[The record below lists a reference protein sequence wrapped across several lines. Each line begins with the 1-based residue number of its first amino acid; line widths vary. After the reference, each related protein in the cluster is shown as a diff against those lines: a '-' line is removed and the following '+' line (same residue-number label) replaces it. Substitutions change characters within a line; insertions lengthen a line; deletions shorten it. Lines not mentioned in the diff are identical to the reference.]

1 MTPLRKL
8 ALWIVLG
15 TIVLPAGAADAPG
28 KAAIASAHPLATEAG
43 LEVLAAGGNAF
54 DAAVAVSAAL
64 SVVEGYSS
72 GIGGGGFWLL
82 HRAADGFEVMV
93 DGREVAPLAAT
104 RDMYLDENGAAIARL
119 SKDGVL
125 AAGIPG
131 VPAGLEHMSRN
142 YGELPLAQ
150 SLAPAIR
157 LARNGFPL
165 DARMQRGL
173 KFKRDLLARFSG
185 SADTFLLDG
194 EVPPLGHVIRQ
205 PGLAGTL
212 ERIANEGADGFYRGP
227 VADALVRGVRAE
239 GGIWTLE
246 DLAAYTVKERPPVV
260 FEYRGVRVVA
270 ASLPSAGGVALAN
283 IFNILDGYRFA
294 DMDRVTR
301 VHLLTEAMRR
311 AYRDRAQYLGD
322 PDFVSAPVAQLVHPF
337 YAAGQRATIRLDRAT
352 PSASLPPAY
361 RQREADDTSHFSVLD
376 GAGNRVAGTQSIN
389 GWFGSGYVEP
399 ETGVMLNNEM
409 DDFSVK
415 PGEPNLFQLVGAE
428 ANEVAPGK
436 RMLSS
441 MTPTFLESDR
451 GVAILGT
458 PGGSRIISM
467 VLLASLAWI
476 DGADAA
482 GMAGLPRFHHQY
494 LPDELVYEPL
504 AFDAEEIAA
513 LNAMGHTLKKSSRL
527 YGNMQIVTWDR
538 ATGEVQAASDP
549 RGQGESRIY

>member
-1 MTPLRKL
+1 MTSLRKL

-15 TIVLPAGAADAPG
+15 ITALPAGAADAPN
-28 KAAIASAHPLATEAG
+28 KAAVASAHPLATEAG
-43 LEVLAAGGNAF
+43 MEILAAGGNAF

-93 DGREVAPLAAT
+93 DGREVAPAAAT
-104 RDMYLDENGAAIARL
+104 RDMYLDENGAAIERL

-131 VPAGLEHMSRN
+131 VPAGLEHISRH
-142 YGELPLAQ
+142 YGELPLAE

-157 LARNGFPL
+157 LARDGFPL

-173 KFKRDLLARFSG
+173 KFKRDLLARFRG
-185 SADTFLLDG
+185 SAEIFLLDG
-194 EVPPLGHVIRQ
+194 KVPPLGHIIRQ
-205 PGLAGTL
+205 PGLAMTL
-212 ERIANEGADGFYRGP
+212 ERIASEGADGFYRGP
-227 VADALVRGVRAE
+227 VAEALVRGVRSE
-239 GGIWTLE
+239 GGMWSME
-246 DLAAYTVKERPPVV
+246 DLAGYAARERPPVV
-260 FEYRGVRVVA
+260 LDYQGVRIVA

-283 IFNILDGYRFA
+283 IFNILAGYRFA

-322 PDFVSAPVAQLVHPF
+322 PDFVAAPVAQLVHPF

-352 PSASLPPAY
+352 PSATLPPAY
-361 RQREADDTSHFSVLD
+361 RQSEAEDTSHFSVLD
-376 GAGNRVAGTQSIN
+376 PAGNRVAGTQSIN

-482 GMAGLPRFHHQY
+482 GMVALPRFHHQY
-494 LPDELVYEPL
+494 LPDQLVHEKGAL
-504 AFDAEEIAA
+504 DAAEIDA
-513 LNAMGHTLKKSSRL
+513 LKAMGHSLKESSRL
-527 YGNMQIVTWDR
+527 YGNMQVVTWDR
-538 ATGEVQAASDP
+538 GTGEVHAASDP

>member
-1 MTPLRKL
+1 MTSLRKL

-15 TIVLPAGAADAPG
+15 ITALPAGAADAPN
-28 KAAIASAHPLATEAG
+28 KAAVASAHPLATEAG
-43 LEVLAAGGNAF
+43 MEILAAGGNAF

-93 DGREVAPLAAT
+93 DGREVAPAAAT
-104 RDMYLDENGAAIARL
+104 RDMYLDENGAAIERL

-131 VPAGLEHMSRN
+131 VPAGLEHISRH
-142 YGELPLAQ
+142 YGELPLAE

-157 LARNGFPL
+157 LARDGFPL

-173 KFKRDLLARFSG
+173 KFKRDLLARFRG
-185 SADTFLLDG
+185 SAEIFLLDG
-194 EVPPLGHVIRQ
+194 KVPPLGHIIRQ
-205 PGLAGTL
+205 PGLAMTL
-212 ERIANEGADGFYRGP
+212 ERIASEGADGFYRGP
-227 VADALVRGVRAE
+227 VAEALVRGVRSE
-239 GGIWTLE
+239 GGMWSME
-246 DLAAYTVKERPPVV
+246 DLAGYAARERPPVV
-260 FEYRGVRVVA
+260 LDYQGVRIVA

-283 IFNILDGYRFA
+283 IFNILAGYRFA

-322 PDFVSAPVAQLVHPF
+322 PDFVAAPVAQLVHPF

-352 PSASLPPAY
+352 PSATLPPAY
-361 RQREADDTSHFSVLD
+361 RQSEAEDTSHFSVLD
-376 GAGNRVAGTQSIN
+376 PAGNRVAGTQSIN

-458 PGGSRIISM
+458 PGGSRNISM

-482 GMAGLPRFHHQY
+482 GMVALPRFHHQY
-494 LPDELVYEPL
+494 LPDQLVHEKGAL
-504 AFDAEEIAA
+504 DAAEIDA
-513 LNAMGHTLKKSSRL
+513 LKAMGHSLKESSRL
-527 YGNMQIVTWDR
+527 YGNMQVVTWDR
-538 ATGEVQAASDP
+538 GTGEVHAASDP